1 MNSTTSPATS
11 YGLSLWSPAGVCKF
25 IPCNVLCR
33 SCRKLRHR
41 DSLMP
46 LGSVRPNTDALHLLI
61 LQMIMLN
68 KGVDF
73 NPELSDW
80 NWVIGGGFFLLL
92 PVRAKVQ
99 NFFLFFLNQVTG
111 TPAEAGPYEFEFR
124 GYPSQFYF
132 LFHLTDQLPRNVCF
146 LSPYWK
152 ENWLQWCFFSMTN
165 ILHIVKHGVCVSE
178 EFY

>member
-1 MNSTTSPATS
+1 MDWWIQPHPQQLPM
-11 YGLSLWSPAGVCKF
+11 GWLFWSPAGVCKF

-46 LGSVRPNTDALHLLI
+46 LSSVRPNTDALHLLI
-61 LQMIMLN
+61 LQMIVLN

-80 NWVIGGGFFLLL
+80 NWVIGVFFLLL
-92 PVRAKVQ
+92 LVRAKV
-99 NFFLFFLNQVTG
+99 LFFFFKSSYRHPCWSRSVWIWVSGLPVTVLLPLPSDRSV
-111 TPAEAGPYEFEFR
+111 TPKCLLP
-124 GYPSQFYF
+124 
-132 LFHLTDQLPRNVCF
+132 LTILERKLASVM
-146 LSPYWK
+146 
-152 ENWLQWCFFSMTN
+152 FFSMTN
-165 ILHIVKHGVCVSE
+165 ILHIVKHGVCVYE